1 MAYKD
6 YSTPKASAFMKFLW
20 RIAGA
25 EKYIL
30 MRGTFSDQVKWACL
44 GGIVLSTGIMAA
56 FAGGYAFYNIFQPR
70 TLATTDDT
78 HVPTVLLSLVFG
90 LLWGLIILNIDRF
103 IVSATGKGDGTE
115 AITWDELRGAIPRII
130 MGSIIAIT
138 ISKPIEI
145 RMFKTEI
152 DLALAQHQ
160 EQVHKELLEG
170 VEGLY
175 EERIQVEKDKLAK
188 WEAEISTK
196 EKRAADLEDQ
206 YIEEARNITVGPRAR
221 AVKAQWDRAK
231 AEAEQLKAKYEP
243 LMQES
248 LNKIG
253 SYEQEKLGKM
263 ADAETK
269 AAKLDGLLERIKLAH
284 EVAGWPITIF
294 ITLLFLAIE
303 LTPIFFKMMLV
314 RGPYDYLEENLKEIV
329 KARQGVQVLPDFYTD
344 RKGKERD
351 KVVYHFAERIIKE
364 KEAMLKAQQELS
376 EHALDKWKA
385 KEKERINEDPD
396 AYIRTGP
403 EA

>member
-1 MAYKD
+1 
-6 YSTPKASAFMKFLW
+6 MKFLW